1 MGKVH
6 SIFGMTGSIGD
17 YVFYELNDQQ
27 IMRKKPAKK
36 KGPKTQAQKEVLL
49 QNTEFGRA
57 SSAGKTLR
65 LALAEEC
72 TRLNDP
78 YLYQRVSQLML
89 KIKSCDPAPIGLRTV
104 SGGLATDEG
113 QTLFAQFHF
122 QKKQKNFP
130 TSLHITLEK
139 GQLHCDL
146 SMSTKQLFTLI
157 ELQINF
163 EKGQFRRE
171 EHVITDAKNNE
182 VLIVKKALRAK
193 KGFVEFLMISGD
205 GFLEGVVVFSDCSI
219 S

>member
-6 SIFGMTGSIGD
+6 SLFSMSGKIGD
-17 YVFYELNDQQ
+17 YVFYELNGQQ

-57 SSAGKTLR
+57 STAGKTLR

-72 TRLNDP
+72 VRFHDP

-89 KIKSCDPAPIGLRTV
+89 HVKSCDPAPVGMRTV
-104 SGGLATDEG
+104 SGGLGTDAG
-113 QTLFAQFHF
+113 QDLFSQFHF
-122 QKKQKNFP
+122 QKKKKDFP
-130 TSLHITLEK
+130 HLRGTHFEK

-146 SMSTKQLFTLI
+146 SLPTNHPFTLI

-163 EKGQFRRE
+163 EKGQFRRAE
-171 EHVITDAKNNE
+171 QVITDAKNNE
-182 VLIVKKALRAK
+182 ILIVKKALRAK
-193 KGFVEFLMISGD
+193 KGFVDILMISGA
-205 GFLEGVVVFSDCSI
+205 GFLQGVVVVRDC
-219 S
+219 

>member
-6 SIFGMTGSIGD
+6 SLFSMSGKIGD
-17 YVFYELNDQQ
+17 YVFYELNGQQ

-57 SSAGKTLR
+57 STAGKTLR

-72 TRLNDP
+72 VRFHDP

-89 KIKSCDPAPIGLRTV
+89 HVKSCDPAPVGMRTV
-104 SGGLATDEG
+104 SGGLGTDAG
-113 QTLFAQFHF
+113 QDLFSQFHF
-122 QKKQKNFP
+122 QKKKKDFP
-130 TSLHITLEK
+130 HLRGTHFEK

-146 SMSTKQLFTLI
+146 SLPTNHPFTLI

-163 EKGQFRRE
+163 EKGQFRRAE
-171 EHVITDAKNNE
+171 QVITDAKNNE
-182 VLIVKKALRAK
+182 ILIVKKALRAK
-193 KGFVEFLMISGD
+193 KGFVDILMISGA
-205 GFLEGVVVFSDCSI
+205 GFLQGVVVVRDCGD
-219 S
+219 